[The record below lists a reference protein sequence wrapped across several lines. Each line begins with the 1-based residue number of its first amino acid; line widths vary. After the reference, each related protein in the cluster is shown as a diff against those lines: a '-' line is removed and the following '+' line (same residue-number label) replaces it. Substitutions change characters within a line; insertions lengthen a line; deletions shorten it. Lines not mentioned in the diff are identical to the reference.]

1 MENPVRMLSD
11 IIFGKRLTAEA
22 QVAEKMA
29 AYKEESRQAGIE
41 PLPEKQLKK
50 FAKDELIARPSVKD
64 SYLKD

>member
-1 MENPVRMLSD
+1 MENPVRMLGNV
-11 IIFGKRLTAEA
+11 IFGKKPTAEA
-22 QVAEKMA
+22 QVTGKVA

-50 FAKDELIARPSVKD
+50 FAKDELIAQPSVKD

>member
-1 MENPVRMLSD
+1 MLGNV
-11 IIFGKRLTAEA
+11 IFGKKPTTEA

-29 AYKEESRQAGIE
+29 AYKKESRQAGIE

-50 FAKDELIARPSVKD
+50 FAKDELIAQPSVND